1 MSYRHSTEMMK
12 AQTVSEGFLDKL
24 DLELSQ
30 ELSAIE
36 MDKMGMA
43 PSCNNLG
50 RATMGSLPARM
61 QMLR

>member
-1 MSYRHSTEMMK
+1 MMK

-24 DLELSQ
+24 NLELSQ